1 MTDGVAVLQPDGSD
15 VRGVV
20 RFIDEMGGLRIS
32 YRVTGLTDGEHGFH
46 IHEYGD
52 LTDGCKSACAHF
64 NPDGMTHGGL
74 DTAVRHFGDLGN
86 ITSSKSVA
94 EGELFLANG
103 RLDTSR
109 YGILGRMII
118 VHADR
123 DDLGEGGD
131 EESLKTGN
139 AGKRLACGVI
149 GLADPD
155 TDNMTMDAESR
166 TLEAPYQPDQEI
178 SDYTPRDLATSSAI
192 TGDFTTDSLKY
203 GFGPTSLSAED
214 HWIDHFLPGPNINP
228 HDDPAYDEPY
238 VQCESNYDCPN
249 PARTGPFNY
258 SGGYI
263 GKVTACRE
271 CWQAILE
278 MYEEEFQEGVVQ
290 PSGTAWQ
297 DEWAAEDDYDSTYG
311 KEQAKIRRRL
321 KKELMG
327 EATMGTKAGEWSAR
341 KSQELKRRYEAACER
356 KGIKPYKGSKTSK
369 QKDLSA
375 WSKQGWRTAS
385 GRKSSVT
392 GEPYFPA
399 KAVKALKERDL
410 YSKAKRQKADATRAG
425 KQRATYSKDIQAVV
439 ARYRAEDDHTIDD
452 LDSDTLINRMD
463 AIGVLMDEIVRKH
476 GNSYEKAERDPTYL
490 RLASQHNALA
500 RAYARREGFGAEDL
514 TIEEPPMDIEEEAQA
529 RLEAIRQLQWG
540 VRVIERMLREGNIDD
555 AREFARITV
564 EAMGQ
569 EEDAARDL
577 GLDPDRF
584 SAEDGSDS
592 GCYDPDHGDCNSCFE
607 ICLDCHPEK
616 IGGQDSIGENIC
628 MDCVARQMAHKEPC
642 KCGYETSYSTR
653 RCMECLKCFGCEVQL
668 YESGD
673 YGMVCTDCAPNVY
686 GFNAESEDGE
696 FDPWAYS
703 MVYPHHDPDWL
714 YEHHI
719 VQGLSAQDIAGM
731 LGVPVNTVTR
741 RIHEFGLYDVESRT
755 GRSRS
760 GDRYR
765 TARVNETKELL
776 SRGYS
781 TKEIAEI
788 LGVSDYTVRTY
799 RREIRSQFDAEED
812 DDDPMEQM
820 ISDFLMDPT
829 SQDSMFPN
837 AICNDCG
844 IDVSFNTGLFTNRL
858 GSDTIQQLYD
868 DDFDEFMEN
877 GYGITSRYNEDT
889 LEWIFDNPHLV
900 DTGYRCIL
908 CELEAYD
915 DAPVF
920 VDEDDLGMP
929 DRDAEVEAH
938 LDQACTSIAFAK
950 PLHKER
956 YWNEFKDRFK
966 HLATEYPQFFGGN
979 SPKVL
984 GRDDSSDGAKGDSI
998 YREAED
1004 DPVSRIAAGTNDAL
1018 ADFANAHDTDDGF
1031 YFVGGLIGGLLIAVA
1046 GNIISDRLQ
1055 DWWRSRSA

>member
-1 MTDGVAVLQPDGSD
+1 MADGVAVLQPDGSN

-20 RFIDEMGGLRIS
+20 RFIDERGGLRIS

-94 EGELFLANG
+94 EGELFLPNG

-123 DDLGEGGD
+123 DDLGMGGD

-155 TDNMTMDAESR
+155 TDTMTMDAESTSLATLGVGVAAAGLGFLAGRRDSR

-214 HWIDHFLPGPNINP
+214 D
-228 HDDPAYDEPY
+228 
-238 VQCESNYDCPN
+238 
-249 PARTGPFNY
+249 
-258 SGGYI
+258 
-263 GKVTACRE
+263 
-271 CWQAILE
+271 
-278 MYEEEFQEGVVQ
+278 YE
-290 PSGTAWQ
+290 A
-297 DEWAAEDDYDSTYG
+297 TYG

-321 KKELMG
+321 KNKLMG

-356 KGIKPYKGSKTSK
+356 KGIKPYKGSKTTK
-369 QKDLSA
+369 QKDLSD

-399 KAVKALKERDL
+399 KAVKALKDKEL
-410 YSKAKRQKADATRAG
+410 YAKAKRQKAAATRAG

-490 RLASQHNALA
+490 RLAEQHNALA
-500 RAYARREGFGAEDL
+500 RAYARREGFSAEDF

-564 EAMGQ
+564 EAMRQ
-569 EEDAARDL
+569 EEEAARDL

-584 SAEDGSDS
+584 SAESDASFTPEPDLPLTEQARDQYMFMMPDGSALWIHNQDWSVGLADMKPTWDS
-592 GCYDPDHGDCNSCFE
+592 KRLSDYGGTPTTVTYMSLGPVDPADYTDF
-607 ICLDCHPEK
+607 IPEWRPGMSFPPEDMVDQW
-616 IGGQDSIGENIC
+616 IDPSRLGE
-628 MDCVARQMAHKEPC
+628 AHNEFTKQ
-642 KCGYETSYSTR
+642 YETNFWPGLSLREILGKYDGG
-653 RCMECLKCFGCEVQL
+653 KPVF
-668 YESGD
+668 D
-673 YGMVCTDCAPNVY
+673 
-686 GFNAESEDGE
+686 AESDDDE
-696 FDPWAYS
+696 FE
-703 MVYPHHDPDWL
+703 YPHHDPDWL
-714 YEHHI
+714 YDHHI
-719 VQGLSAQDIAGM
+719 VQGLSARRIAEM
-731 LGVPVNTVTR
+731 LDVPVNLITR
-741 RIHEFGLYDVESRT
+741 RIHEFGLYVPGEYT
-755 GRSRS
+755 A
-760 GDRYR
+760 DRR
-765 TARVNETKELL
+765 MTENEL
-776 SRGYS
+776 
-781 TKEIAEI
+781 
-788 LGVSDYTVRTY
+788 
-799 RREIRSQFDAEED
+799 RRMR
-812 DDDPMEQM
+812 
-820 ISDFLMDPT
+820 
-829 SQDSMFPN
+829 
-837 AICNDCG
+837 
-844 IDVSFNTGLFTNRL
+844 
-858 GSDTIQQLYD
+858 
-868 DDFDEFMEN
+868 
-877 GYGITSRYNEDT
+877 
-889 LEWIFDNPHLV
+889 
-900 DTGYRCIL
+900 
-908 CELEAYD
+908 
-915 DAPVF
+915 
-920 VDEDDLGMP
+920 
-929 DRDAEVEAH
+929 
-938 LDQACTSIAFAK
+938 
-950 PLHKER
+950 ER
-956 YWNEFKDRFK
+956 R
-966 HLATEYPQFFGGN
+966 
-979 SPKVL
+979 
-984 GRDDSSDGAKGDSI
+984 
-998 YREAED
+998 AED

-1018 ADFANAHDTDDGF
+1018 ADFANAHDTDDGY
-1031 YFVGGLIGGLLIAVA
+1031 YFAGGLIGGLLIAVA

>member
-1 MTDGVAVLQPDGSD
+1 MADGVAVLQPDGSN

-20 RFIDEMGGLRIS
+20 RFIDERGGLRIS

-94 EGELFLANG
+94 EGELFLPNG

-123 DDLGEGGD
+123 DDLGMGGD

-155 TDNMTMDAESR
+155 TDTMTMDAESTSLATLGVGVAAAGLGFLAGRRDSR

-214 HWIDHFLPGPNINP
+214 D
-228 HDDPAYDEPY
+228 
-238 VQCESNYDCPN
+238 
-249 PARTGPFNY
+249 
-258 SGGYI
+258 
-263 GKVTACRE
+263 
-271 CWQAILE
+271 
-278 MYEEEFQEGVVQ
+278 YE
-290 PSGTAWQ
+290 A
-297 DEWAAEDDYDSTYG
+297 TYG

-321 KKELMG
+321 KNKLMG

-356 KGIKPYKGSKTSK
+356 KGIKPYKGSKTTK
-369 QKDLSA
+369 QKDLSD

-399 KAVKALKERDL
+399 KAVKALKDKEL
-410 YSKAKRQKADATRAG
+410 YAKAKRQKAAATRAG

-490 RLASQHNALA
+490 RLAEQHNALA
-500 RAYARREGFGAEDL
+500 RAYARREGFSAEDF

-564 EAMGQ
+564 EAMRQ
-569 EEDAARDL
+569 EEEAARDL

-584 SAEDGSDS
+584 SAESDASFTPEPDLPLTEQARDQYMFMMPDGSALWIHNQDWSVGMADMKPTWDS
-592 GCYDPDHGDCNSCFE
+592 KRLSDYGGTPTTVTYMSLGSVDPADYTDF
-607 ICLDCHPEK
+607 IPEWRPGMSFPPEDMVDQW
-616 IGGQDSIGENIC
+616 IDPSRLGE
-628 MDCVARQMAHKEPC
+628 AHNEFTKQ
-642 KCGYETSYSTR
+642 YET
-653 RCMECLKCFGCEVQL
+653 
-668 YESGD
+668 
-673 YGMVCTDCAPNVY
+673 
-686 GFNAESEDGE
+686 GFWPGLSLREILGKYDGGKPVFDAESDDDE
-696 FDPWAYS
+696 FE
-703 MVYPHHDPDWL
+703 YPHHDPDWL
-714 YEHHI
+714 YDHHI
-719 VQGLSAQDIAGM
+719 VQGLSARRIAEM
-731 LGVPVNTVTR
+731 LDVPVNLITR
-741 RIHEFGLYDVESRT
+741 RIHEFGLYVPGEYT
-755 GRSRS
+755 A
-760 GDRYR
+760 DRR
-765 TARVNETKELL
+765 MTENEL
-776 SRGYS
+776 
-781 TKEIAEI
+781 
-788 LGVSDYTVRTY
+788 
-799 RREIRSQFDAEED
+799 RRMR
-812 DDDPMEQM
+812 
-820 ISDFLMDPT
+820 
-829 SQDSMFPN
+829 
-837 AICNDCG
+837 
-844 IDVSFNTGLFTNRL
+844 
-858 GSDTIQQLYD
+858 
-868 DDFDEFMEN
+868 
-877 GYGITSRYNEDT
+877 
-889 LEWIFDNPHLV
+889 
-900 DTGYRCIL
+900 
-908 CELEAYD
+908 
-915 DAPVF
+915 
-920 VDEDDLGMP
+920 
-929 DRDAEVEAH
+929 
-938 LDQACTSIAFAK
+938 
-950 PLHKER
+950 ER
-956 YWNEFKDRFK
+956 R
-966 HLATEYPQFFGGN
+966 
-979 SPKVL
+979 
-984 GRDDSSDGAKGDSI
+984 
-998 YREAED
+998 AED

-1018 ADFANAHDTDDGF
+1018 ADFANAHDTDDGY
-1031 YFVGGLIGGLLIAVA
+1031 YFAGGLIGGLLIAVA

>member
-1 MTDGVAVLQPDGSD
+1 MADGVAVLQPDGSN

-20 RFIDEMGGLRIS
+20 RFIDERGGLRIS

-94 EGELFLANG
+94 EGELFLPNG

-123 DDLGEGGD
+123 DDLGMGGD

-155 TDNMTMDAESR
+155 TDTMTMDAESTSLATLGVGVAAAGLGFLAGRRDSR

-214 HWIDHFLPGPNINP
+214 D
-228 HDDPAYDEPY
+228 
-238 VQCESNYDCPN
+238 
-249 PARTGPFNY
+249 
-258 SGGYI
+258 
-263 GKVTACRE
+263 
-271 CWQAILE
+271 
-278 MYEEEFQEGVVQ
+278 YE
-290 PSGTAWQ
+290 A
-297 DEWAAEDDYDSTYG
+297 TYG

-321 KKELMG
+321 KNKLMG

-356 KGIKPYKGSKTSK
+356 KGIKPYKGSKTTK
-369 QKDLSA
+369 QKDLSD

-399 KAVKALKERDL
+399 KAVKALKDKEL
-410 YSKAKRQKADATRAG
+410 YAKAKRQKAAATRAG

-439 ARYRAEDDHTIDD
+439 ARYRAEDGGSHLPKPKTGIFSRKPKLVKVELECIPGDPTFSEVQHRLAEGGYMMLPHDQIFSESVWVMLVSGNAFTGVGYINNIPINPEYELGQLIEWDMGEVSIIEDATPESIAMMGSTDDVRDAEDDHTIDD

-476 GNSYEKAERDPTYL
+476 GNSYEKAERDPAYL

-500 RAYARREGFGAEDL
+500 RAYARREGFSAEDL

-564 EAMGQ
+564 EAMRQ
-569 EEDAARDL
+569 EEEAARDL

-584 SAEDGSDS
+584 SAESDASFTPEPDLPLTEQARDQYMFMMPDGSALWIHNQDWSVGMADMKPTWDS
-592 GCYDPDHGDCNSCFE
+592 KRLSDYGGTPTTVTYMSLGPVDPADYTDF
-607 ICLDCHPEK
+607 IPEWRPGMSFPPEDMVDQW
-616 IGGQDSIGENIC
+616 IDPSRLGE
-628 MDCVARQMAHKEPC
+628 AHNEFTKQ
-642 KCGYETSYSTR
+642 YET
-653 RCMECLKCFGCEVQL
+653 
-668 YESGD
+668 
-673 YGMVCTDCAPNVY
+673 
-686 GFNAESEDGE
+686 GFWPGLSLREILGKYDGGKPVFDAESDDDE
-696 FDPWAYS
+696 FE
-703 MVYPHHDPDWL
+703 YPHHDPDWL
-714 YEHHI
+714 YDHHI
-719 VQGLSAQDIAGM
+719 VQGLSARRIAEM
-731 LGVPVNTVTR
+731 LDVPVNLITR
-741 RIHEFGLYDVESRT
+741 RIHEFGLYVPGEYT
-755 GRSRS
+755 A
-760 GDRYR
+760 DRR
-765 TARVNETKELL
+765 MTENEL
-776 SRGYS
+776 
-781 TKEIAEI
+781 
-788 LGVSDYTVRTY
+788 
-799 RREIRSQFDAEED
+799 RRMR
-812 DDDPMEQM
+812 
-820 ISDFLMDPT
+820 
-829 SQDSMFPN
+829 
-837 AICNDCG
+837 
-844 IDVSFNTGLFTNRL
+844 
-858 GSDTIQQLYD
+858 
-868 DDFDEFMEN
+868 
-877 GYGITSRYNEDT
+877 
-889 LEWIFDNPHLV
+889 
-900 DTGYRCIL
+900 
-908 CELEAYD
+908 
-915 DAPVF
+915 
-920 VDEDDLGMP
+920 
-929 DRDAEVEAH
+929 
-938 LDQACTSIAFAK
+938 
-950 PLHKER
+950 ER
-956 YWNEFKDRFK
+956 R
-966 HLATEYPQFFGGN
+966 
-979 SPKVL
+979 
-984 GRDDSSDGAKGDSI
+984 
-998 YREAED
+998 AED

-1018 ADFANAHDTDDGF
+1018 ADFANAHDTDDGY
-1031 YFVGGLIGGLLIAVA
+1031 YFAGGLIGGLLIAVA

>member
-1 MTDGVAVLQPDGSD
+1 MADGVAVLQPDGSN

-20 RFIDEMGGLRIS
+20 RFIDERGGLRIS

-94 EGELFLANG
+94 EGELFLPNG

-123 DDLGEGGD
+123 DDLGMGGD

-155 TDNMTMDAESR
+155 TDTMTMDAESTSLATLGVGVAAAGLGFLAGRRDSR

-214 HWIDHFLPGPNINP
+214 EEFPDWVDNFLPGPNINP

-238 VQCESNYDCPN
+238 DQCESTFPDGSHCPD
-249 PARTGPFNY
+249 PARTGPFHY
-258 SGGYI
+258 SQGYI

-271 CWQAILE
+271 CWDDILE
-278 MYEEEFQEGVVQ
+278 GIEEGVRQGIDGFGDDSVGEVTSTGDDTFDDDFREEF
-290 PSGTAWQ
+290 
-297 DEWAAEDDYDSTYG
+297 AAEDDYDATYG
-311 KEQAKIRRRL
+311 KAQAKIRRRL
-321 KKELMG
+321 KNKLMG

-399 KAVKALKERDL
+399 KAVKALKDKEL
-410 YSKAKRQKADATRAG
+410 YAKAKRQKAAATRAG

-500 RAYARREGFGAEDL
+500 RAYARREGFSAEDF

-564 EAMGQ
+564 EAMRQ
-569 EEDAARDL
+569 EEEAARDL

-584 SAEDGSDS
+584 SAEDEDLQVCYNCKTTREERSVLPHRLSRGETKTTRKLGLCYDCG
-592 GCYDPDHGDCNSCFE
+592 GCYDCCELICEPDDVKADHGFE
-607 ICLDCHPEK
+607 AESDASFTPEPDLPLTEQARDQYMFMMPDGSALWIHNQDWSVGMADMK
-616 IGGQDSIGENIC
+616 PTWDSKRLSDYGGTPTTVTYMSLGPVDPADYTDFIPEWRPGMSFPPEDMVDQWIDPSRLGG
-628 MDCVARQMAHKEPC
+628 AHNEFTKQ
-642 KCGYETSYSTR
+642 YET
-653 RCMECLKCFGCEVQL
+653 
-668 YESGD
+668 
-673 YGMVCTDCAPNVY
+673 
-686 GFNAESEDGE
+686 GFWPGLSLREILGKYDGGKPVFDAESDDDE
-696 FDPWAYS
+696 FE
-703 MVYPHHDPDWL
+703 YPHHDPDWL
-714 YEHHI
+714 YDHHI
-719 VQGLSAQDIAGM
+719 VQGLSARRIAEM
-731 LGVPVNTVTR
+731 LDVPVNLITR
-741 RIHEFGLYDVESRT
+741 RIHEFGLYVPGEYT
-755 GRSRS
+755 A
-760 GDRYR
+760 DRR
-765 TARVNETKELL
+765 MTENEL
-776 SRGYS
+776 
-781 TKEIAEI
+781 
-788 LGVSDYTVRTY
+788 
-799 RREIRSQFDAEED
+799 RRMR
-812 DDDPMEQM
+812 
-820 ISDFLMDPT
+820 
-829 SQDSMFPN
+829 
-837 AICNDCG
+837 
-844 IDVSFNTGLFTNRL
+844 
-858 GSDTIQQLYD
+858 
-868 DDFDEFMEN
+868 
-877 GYGITSRYNEDT
+877 
-889 LEWIFDNPHLV
+889 
-900 DTGYRCIL
+900 
-908 CELEAYD
+908 
-915 DAPVF
+915 
-920 VDEDDLGMP
+920 
-929 DRDAEVEAH
+929 
-938 LDQACTSIAFAK
+938 
-950 PLHKER
+950 ER
-956 YWNEFKDRFK
+956 R
-966 HLATEYPQFFGGN
+966 
-979 SPKVL
+979 
-984 GRDDSSDGAKGDSI
+984 
-998 YREAED
+998 AED

-1018 ADFANAHDTDDGF
+1018 ADFANAHDTDDGY
-1031 YFVGGLIGGLLIAVA
+1031 YFAGGLIGGLLIAVA

>member
-1 MTDGVAVLQPDGSD
+1 MADGVAVLQPDGSN

-20 RFIDEMGGLRIS
+20 RFIDERGGLRIS

-94 EGELFLANG
+94 EGELFLPNG

-123 DDLGEGGD
+123 DDLGMGGD

-155 TDNMTMDAESR
+155 TDTMTMDAESTSLATLGVGVAAAGLGFLAGRRDSR

-214 HWIDHFLPGPNINP
+214 D
-228 HDDPAYDEPY
+228 
-238 VQCESNYDCPN
+238 
-249 PARTGPFNY
+249 
-258 SGGYI
+258 
-263 GKVTACRE
+263 
-271 CWQAILE
+271 
-278 MYEEEFQEGVVQ
+278 YE
-290 PSGTAWQ
+290 A
-297 DEWAAEDDYDSTYG
+297 TYG

-321 KKELMG
+321 KNKLMG

-356 KGIKPYKGSKTSK
+356 KGIKPYKGSKTTK
-369 QKDLSA
+369 QKDLSD

-399 KAVKALKERDL
+399 KAVKALKDKEL
-410 YSKAKRQKADATRAG
+410 YAKAKRQKAAATRAG

-490 RLASQHNALA
+490 RLAEQHNALA
-500 RAYARREGFGAEDL
+500 RAYARREGFSAEDF

-564 EAMGQ
+564 EAMRQ
-569 EEDAARDL
+569 EEEAARDL

-584 SAEDGSDS
+584 SAESDASFTPEPDLPLTEQARDQYMFMMPDGSALWIHNQDWSVGMADMKPTWDS
-592 GCYDPDHGDCNSCFE
+592 KRLSDYGGTPTTVTYMSLGPVDPADYTDF
-607 ICLDCHPEK
+607 IPEWRPGMSFPPEDMVDQW
-616 IGGQDSIGENIC
+616 IDPSRLGE
-628 MDCVARQMAHKEPC
+628 AHNEFTKQ
-642 KCGYETSYSTR
+642 YET
-653 RCMECLKCFGCEVQL
+653 
-668 YESGD
+668 
-673 YGMVCTDCAPNVY
+673 
-686 GFNAESEDGE
+686 GFWPGLSLREILGKYDGGKPVFDAESDDDE
-696 FDPWAYS
+696 FE
-703 MVYPHHDPDWL
+703 YPHHDPDWL
-714 YEHHI
+714 YDHHI
-719 VQGLSAQDIAGM
+719 VQGLSARRIAEM
-731 LGVPVNTVTR
+731 LDVPVNLITR
-741 RIHEFGLYDVESRT
+741 RIHEFGLYVPGEYT
-755 GRSRS
+755 A
-760 GDRYR
+760 DRR
-765 TARVNETKELL
+765 MTENEL
-776 SRGYS
+776 
-781 TKEIAEI
+781 
-788 LGVSDYTVRTY
+788 
-799 RREIRSQFDAEED
+799 RRMR
-812 DDDPMEQM
+812 
-820 ISDFLMDPT
+820 
-829 SQDSMFPN
+829 
-837 AICNDCG
+837 
-844 IDVSFNTGLFTNRL
+844 
-858 GSDTIQQLYD
+858 
-868 DDFDEFMEN
+868 
-877 GYGITSRYNEDT
+877 
-889 LEWIFDNPHLV
+889 
-900 DTGYRCIL
+900 
-908 CELEAYD
+908 
-915 DAPVF
+915 
-920 VDEDDLGMP
+920 
-929 DRDAEVEAH
+929 
-938 LDQACTSIAFAK
+938 
-950 PLHKER
+950 ER
-956 YWNEFKDRFK
+956 R
-966 HLATEYPQFFGGN
+966 
-979 SPKVL
+979 
-984 GRDDSSDGAKGDSI
+984 
-998 YREAED
+998 AED

-1018 ADFANAHDTDDGF
+1018 ADFANAHDTDDGY
-1031 YFVGGLIGGLLIAVA
+1031 YFAGGLIGGLLIAVA

>member
-1 MTDGVAVLQPDGSD
+1 MADGVAVLQPDGSN

-20 RFIDEMGGLRIS
+20 RFIDERGGLRIS
-32 YRVTGLTDGEHGFH
+32 YRVIGLTDGEHGFH

-94 EGELFLANG
+94 EGELFLPNG

-123 DDLGEGGD
+123 DDLGMGGD

-155 TDNMTMDAESR
+155 TDTMTMDAESTSLATLGVGVAAAGLGFLAGRRDSR

-214 HWIDHFLPGPNINP
+214 D
-228 HDDPAYDEPY
+228 
-238 VQCESNYDCPN
+238 
-249 PARTGPFNY
+249 
-258 SGGYI
+258 
-263 GKVTACRE
+263 
-271 CWQAILE
+271 
-278 MYEEEFQEGVVQ
+278 YE
-290 PSGTAWQ
+290 A
-297 DEWAAEDDYDSTYG
+297 TYG

-321 KKELMG
+321 KNKLMG

-356 KGIKPYKGSKTSK
+356 KGIKPYKGSKTTK
-369 QKDLSA
+369 QKDLSD

-399 KAVKALKERDL
+399 KAVKALKDKEL
-410 YSKAKRQKADATRAG
+410 YAKAKRQKAAATRAG

-463 AIGVLMDEIVRKH
+463 AIGILMNEIVHKH
-476 GNSYEKAERDPTYL
+476 GGSYEKAERDPTYL

-500 RAYARREGFGAEDL
+500 RAYARREGFSAEDF
-514 TIEEPPMDIEEEAQA
+514 TIEEPPMDIEEEAKA

-555 AREFARITV
+555 AREFARATV
-564 EAMGQ
+564 EAMRQ

-584 SAEDGSDS
+584 SAESDASFTPDPDLPLTEQARDQYLFMMPDGSALWIHNQDWS
-592 GCYDPDHGDCNSCFE
+592 VGMADMKPTWDPKRLSDYGGTPTTVTYMSLGSVDPADYTDF
-607 ICLDCHPEK
+607 IPEWRPGMSFPPEDMVDQW
-616 IGGQDSIGENIC
+616 IDPSRLGG
-628 MDCVARQMAHKEPC
+628 AHNEFTKQ
-642 KCGYETSYSTR
+642 YET
-653 RCMECLKCFGCEVQL
+653 
-668 YESGD
+668 
-673 YGMVCTDCAPNVY
+673 
-686 GFNAESEDGE
+686 GFW
-696 FDPWAYS
+696 P
-703 MVYPHHDPDWL
+703 
-714 YEHHI
+714 
-719 VQGLSAQDIAGM
+719 GLS
-731 LGVPVNTVTR
+731 LR
-741 RIHEFGLYDVESRT
+741 
-755 GRSRS
+755 
-760 GDRYR
+760 
-765 TARVNETKELL
+765 
-776 SRGYS
+776 
-781 TKEIAEI
+781 EI
-788 LGVSDYTVRTY
+788 LGKYDGGKPV
-799 RREIRSQFDAEED
+799 FDAE
-812 DDDPMEQM
+812 DDPVFAFRYMPEGAYHRALDKGYMEPHGYHGAT
-820 ISDFLMDPT
+820 LATLDPT
-829 SQDSMFPN
+829 PTSYQTDGFYDGGHPLSD
-837 AICNDCG
+837 IYQ
-844 IDVSFNTGLFTNRL
+844 IDLTGLRYRPHEGVRNQGEVIL
-858 GSDTIQQLYD
+858 IEGNIPVDQIQPIS
-868 DDFDEFMEN
+868 FS
-877 GYGITSRYNEDT
+877 YGLD
-889 LEWIFDNPHLV
+889 
-900 DTGYRCIL
+900 GYRI
-908 CELEAYD
+908 
-915 DAPVF
+915 
-920 VDEDDLGMP
+920 G
-929 DRDAEVEAH
+929 
-938 LDQACTSIAFAK
+938 
-950 PLHKER
+950 
-956 YWNEFKDRFK
+956 
-966 HLATEYPQFFGGN
+966 
-979 SPKVL
+979 
-984 GRDDSSDGAKGDSI
+984 SSW
-998 YREAED
+998 EAES

-1018 ADFANAHDTDDGF
+1018 ADFANAHDTDDGY
-1031 YFVGGLIGGLLIAVA
+1031 YFAGGLIGGLLIAVA